1 MGSVA
6 EFERQI
12 TLERQRE
19 GIVLAKEH
27 GIYKGR
33 NPLSQKVVN
42 KLLNVLGWEFQLQN
56 SPKISELL
64 WLVAIAT

>member
-12 TLERQRE
+12 ILQRQRE
-19 GIVLAKEH
+19 GIVLAKER

-33 NPLSQKVVN
+33 NPLSQEIVN
-42 KLLNVLGWEFQLQN
+42 KIIECSRMEFQLQN
-56 SPKISELL
+56 SPKTSELL